1 MNEGRQITKEQA
13 EACLKDDWQF
23 EVRAVDVFRISK
35 SDILQYYN
43 NAANEWRYPLN
54 SWRNASKDSPFN
66 QITIHADPNDT
77 FGRLFGE
84 ERELTFEEVGAALF
98 RREIVKVIF
107 PDKADALIKLA
118 IERGQLEVHESN
130 DNGKTWGQ
138 GFLPDDKWKYTLY
151 KEPTPQPEPLS
162 LESLDARLRKL
173 EGNS

>member
-13 EACLKDDWQF
+13 EACM
-23 EVRAVDVFRISK
+23 RVDSEFLVK
-35 SDILQYYN
+35 HSDIIYS
-43 NAANEWRYPLN
+43 ANEFGMLGFWRDG
-54 SWRNASKDSPFN
+54 SWRRVVGANTVWAEEVWGY
-66 QITIHADPNDT
+66 TIHADPNDT